1 MSTIEIDLG
10 SVKLK
15 FDITDLMVM
24 AALGKCRQIQDKRR
38 VKKNVKR

>member
-10 SVKLK
+10 TVKLK

-24 AALGKCRQIQDKRR
+24 AALNKCRTNQDKRR
-38 VKKNVKR
+38 MKKHEKR